1 MNISKKAIKR
11 TGVPAVRRGASLP
24 VSAYENDDAP
34 LLACVLKNSL
44 LGLAATAIS
53 GLILISATCALAY
66 SSADPSS
73 LIAPLSLLALLP
85 SNFLG
90 GFVTAKKTH
99 RSPLACGLVCGAVTT
114 LVMILFSLL
123 LRGAPTSNY
132 EFWQSALLHSLSVLF
147 CILGAMAGNVKIKSR
162 RNKRRFGN

>member
-1 MNISKKAIKR
+1 MRINAEVFFMNISKKAIKR

-123 LRGAPTSNY
+123 LLFAHQHPCQGHFHQ
-132 EFWQSALLHSLSVLF
+132 EQLLRFFFPYLSPL
-147 CILGAMAGNVKIKSR
+147 KIIK
-162 RNKRRFGN
+162 